1 MGNLPGT
8 DTDAQTV
15 ETAAPEVETNA
26 QEVELDYAKATDFSS
41 FQQIQA
47 NRNKAASDGVELPA
61 VPGGVGVAEATAPD
75 AEVADEES
83 TEVEVEVEV
92 EQTTATDA
100 AAAAAAAKA
109 KKPGDDAQQDASL
122 ISRFGDT
129 VIEFE
134 PTEVQVPDNLPVDAT
149 GLTKPEKPTNE
160 DGEKDSD
167 EFTQELAR
175 FEIDNREY
183 ESAMAKRR
191 TDSSERYVQRHQG
204 RQRREAQIDA
214 HFKRMA
220 KHVEEDPDLSTFVK
234 DNQAALE
241 NTPLTDPMLEALAY
255 MPSGVK
261 VQEHLMRNGAEAAAI
276 AKMIPVQ
283 QVSAIG
289 ALAAQIETPTQ
300 PRAKPAPKVT
310 QTPAPS
316 RRRVRSSRG
325 VAAVQPQADNF
336 KHYYAQQDVLRKS
349 KGMPP
354 LRSL

>member
-1 MGNLPGT
+1 MKPPPGT
-8 DTDAQTV
+8 ETDAQTV
-15 ETAAPEVETNA
+15 DTAAP
-26 QEVELDYAKATDFSS
+26 EVELDYAKATDFSS
-41 FQQIQA
+41 FQEIQA

-75 AEVADEES
+75 AEVAVEES
-83 TEVEVEVEV
+83 TEVEVDAQ
-92 EQTTATDA
+92 QTADA
-100 AAAAAAAKA
+100 EADTAAAAAAAKA
-109 KKPGDDAQQDASL
+109 KKPGDDEQQDASL
-122 ISRFGDT
+122 ISRFGET

-160 DGEKDSD
+160 DGEKDQD
-167 EFTQELAR
+167 DFTQELAR
-175 FEIDNREY
+175 FEIENREY
-183 ESAMAKRR
+183 ETAMAKRR
-191 TDSSERYVQRHQG
+191 TDSSERYVQRQQG

-220 KHVEEDPDLSTFVK
+220 KHVEESPDLSTFVK

-241 NTPLTDPMLEALAY
+241 NTPLTDPMLEALAH
-255 MPSGVK
+255 MPNGVK
-261 VQEHLMRNGAEAAAI
+261 VQEHLMRNGAEATAI

-289 ALAAQIETPTQ
+289 ALAAQIETPAQ
-300 PRAKPAPKVT
+300 PRPKPSPKVT
-310 QTPAPS
+310 ATPAPS

-325 VAAVQPQADNF
+325 VAAINPQADNF
-336 KHYYAQQDVLRKS
+336 KHYYAQQNVLRKS

>member
-1 MGNLPGT
+1 MKTPLGT
-8 DTDAQTV
+8 ETDAQTV
-15 ETAAPEVETNA
+15 ETAAPEVE
-26 QEVELDYAKATDFSS
+26 LDYAKATNFSS
-41 FQQIQA
+41 FQEIQA

-83 TEVEVEVEV
+83 TEVEVDAQ
-92 EQTTATDA
+92 QTADA
-100 AAAAAAAKA
+100 EADTAAAAAKA
-109 KKPGDDAQQDASL
+109 KKPGDDEQQDASL
-122 ISRFGDT
+122 ISRFDET

-134 PTEVQVPDNLPVDAT
+134 PKEVQVPDNLPVDAT

-167 EFTQELAR
+167 DFTQELAR

-220 KHVEEDPDLSTFVK
+220 KHVEESPELSTFVK

-241 NTPLTDPMLEALAY
+241 DTPLTDPMLEALAY

-289 ALAAQIETPTQ
+289 ALAAQIETPAQ
-300 PRAKPAPKVT
+300 PRPKPSPKVT
-310 QTPAPS
+310 ATPAPS

-325 VAAVQPQADNF
+325 VAAINPQADNF
-336 KHYYAQQDVLRKS
+336 KHYYAQQNALRKN